1 VDALVDVQAGRVRGR
16 VVDGVRSFLGLPYA
30 APPVGPALFAA
41 PAPVEPW
48 EGVRDALTLS
58 PTPPQPPYPPVFAD
72 LLDNPIVPGPDFLTV
87 NVWAPDGDV
96 HGLPVMVWLPGG
108 AFRNGS
114 NAIAI
119 YDGTA
124 FARDGVVL
132 VTVNYRLGA
141 PGFATLPDAPDNR
154 GLLDQIAALRWV
166 RDNISA
172 FGGDPARVTLFGES
186 AGAMSVATLL
196 TVPAARG
203 LFQRAIM
210 QSGSGTAAAD
220 GADAARVTAE
230 LAAALG
236 VEPTARAFGDID
248 PATLIDAQ
256 ATVAAQLQA
265 NPDPARYGP
274 SIVRRGLGLM
284 SLLPVVDDVLITRP
298 PVDAIEAGAGADID
312 LMLGTNTEEFR
323 FFIVPTGVAAA
334 LPASALPAIVA
345 ARGWS
350 PTIAER
356 YTANR
361 PDVAPGDV
369 LAAIMT
375 DWVFR
380 APTAR
385 IARAHAAGKGRTFQY
400 EFAWRTNVSELGACH
415 ALEIPFVFDG
425 LANHGATAL
434 TGPNPPQELAT
445 RMHAAW
451 VAFATTGDPG
461 WPEFDATRQ
470 AVMTFDQP
478 ADTVT
483 DNPRPDELALW

>member
-1 VDALVDVQAGRVRGR
+1 MDALVELVAGQVRGR

-41 PAPVEPW
+41 PAPVVPW
-48 EGVRDALTLS
+48 VGVRDALTLS
-58 PTPPQPPYPPVFAD
+58 PTPPQPSYPPAFAA
-72 LLDNPIVPGPDFLTV
+72 LLHNPITPGDDFLTV

-96 HGLPVMVWLPGG
+96 RGLPVMVWLPGG

-114 NAIAI
+114 NSIAI

-141 PGFATLPDAPDNR
+141 PGFAALPDAPDNR

-172 FGGDPARVTLFGES
+172 FGGDPGRVTLFGES

-210 QSGSGTAAAD
+210 QSGSGTSVAD
-220 GADAARVTAE
+220 RADAVRITGE
-230 LAAALG
+230 IAAVLG
-236 VEPTARAFGDID
+236 VEPTARGLSTVE
-248 PATLIDAQ
+248 PAALIEAQ
-256 ATVAAQLQA
+256 ATVTAQLQA

-274 SIVRRGLGLM
+274 SIVTRGLGLM
-284 SLLPVVDDVLITRP
+284 SLFPVVDGTLVAGP
-298 PVDAIEAGAGADID
+298 PVDAIESGAGADLD
-312 LMLGTNTEEFR
+312 LMVGVNTEEFR
-323 FFIVPTGVAAA
+323 FFLVPTGVAAA
-334 LPASALPAIVA
+334 VPEAALPTLAA

-350 PTIAER
+350 PGIAEH
-356 YTANR
+356 YAANR
-361 PDVAPGDV
+361 PGATPGDV
-369 LAAIMT
+369 LSAIMT

-380 APTAR
+380 APTTR
-385 IARAHAAGKGRTFQY
+385 IARAHASGPGRTFQY
-400 EFAWRTNVSELGACH
+400 EFAWRTNVSGLGACH
-415 ALEIPFVFDG
+415 ALEIPFVFDCLRNEG
-425 LANHGATAL
+425 VTAL
-434 TGPNPPQELAT
+434 TGPTPPQELAT

-461 WPEFDATRQ
+461 WPEFES
-470 AVMTFDQP
+470 VMTFDQP
-478 ADTVT
+478 ADTIMV
-483 DNPRPDELALW
+483 NPRADELALW